1 MLRAPLR
8 MWAFL
13 SPLLLFNENLGLELL
28 RHMQRLDSSR
38 PQGANKEAEPH
49 RPLKNGALL
58 CDLNPIIDDTEKD
71 TPSDVGEPREDK
83 DNGHIPSAV
92 TGCLQFIKK
101 DDTEKDG
108 GKSGSSSTL
117 SFLKNFLFDLSAV
130 DLGFFGNRFTWSNK
144 RWGRHCIRERLD
156 RGFASVGWKLA
167 FPKAAVY
174 HLGALNSNHSPLLVD
189 TNPVDYFAP
198 RPFRFE
204 AVWAKDPRCF
214 EVINKAWKKDFLGS
228 ASFNFVHKQSN
239 TSKALKIWN
248 WETFGFY
255 QIKILEL
262 TIELERV

>member
-1 MLRAPLR
+1 LLEFNANTIAIKVRECNVSWALIGFSGPLNRAKKLKA
-8 MWAFL
+8 WTNLHAFR
-13 SPLLLFNENLGLELL
+13 ETIE
-28 RHMQRLDSSR
+28 
-38 PQGANKEAEPH
+38 EWW
-49 RPLKNGALL
+49 L
-58 CDLNPIIDDTEKD
+58 CFGDLNPIIDDTEKD

-144 RWGRHCIRERLD
+144 RWGRHWIRERLD
-156 RGFASVGWKLA
+156 RGFASVGWKLV

-248 WETFGFY
+248 
-255 QIKILEL
+255 
-262 TIELERV
+262 